1 MTVYIWWM
9 KVTLLVLSERMKVV
23 KKPDSFVSN
32 RSESPDLETLGP
44 CQISHRIF
52 VKIEDNTSLEVSWR
66 IWADVCILVRSRI
79 LL

>member
-1 MTVYIWWM
+1 M

-44 CQISHRIF
+44 RQISHRIF
-52 VKIEDNTSLEVSWR
+52 VKIEDNTSLEVS
-66 IWADVCILVRSRI
+66 
-79 LL
+79 